1 MATDEKKNVQE
12 RRKYLRIMQ
21 ASYLRA
27 DRAGRGLLLD
37 TMETAAGLN
46 RKTLTRLMQADLK
59 RRPRQRQRGAT
70 YGREL
75 DRALRVIAE
84 SYDYI
89 CAERL
94 TPNLLALAEQLVR
107 HGELHLSAP
116 VRAQLGTISVATVKR
131 HLAHLQQD
139 EPRRARRPPRQASE
153 LARHIPMRRIPW
165 DEGRPGHFEVDLV
178 HHCGA
183 SAEGQYL
190 HTLQMIDVATGWSE
204 RVAVLGRSYLVMAD
218 GFRRCQARLPF
229 AVRELHPDH
238 GSEFLNDLMIQFWH
252 KQPQIP
258 DLSRSR
264 PYQKNDNRFVEQK
277 NQSLVRVFWG
287 DIRLDTVA
295 QANRLNPLYD
305 RMWLYYNFFQPVLRL
320 AEKRITGTGAEQ
332 TIRRR
337 FDRPQTPFE
346 RLCAAGVL
354 APKRQAALEQLRQ
367 QTNPRQLRQ
376 DIYDLLDQLIGL
388 PTVGHGKTETVTKSL
403 LPAGRWPDLLAW
415 ELAHPATPKPAGPTT
430 RTPVTAQLLESIA
443 RRV

>member
-1 MATDEKKNVQE
+1 MATDEKMNLQE

-21 ASYLRA
+21 SSYKSA
-27 DRAGRGLLLD
+27 DRSGRSRLLE
-37 TMETAAGLN
+37 TMQTATGLN
-46 RKTLTRLMQADLK
+46 RKTLTRLMKADLK
-59 RRPRQRQRGAT
+59 RRARQRQRGAT
-70 YGREL
+70 YGREV
-75 DRALRVIAE
+75 DRALQVIAE

-94 TPNLLALAEQLVR
+94 TPNLVGLAEQLVR

-116 VRAQLGTISVATVKR
+116 VRAQLAGISVATVKR
-131 HLAHLQQD
+131 HLARLQQD
-139 EPRRARRPPRQASE
+139 EPRQVRRPPHQTSE
-153 LARHIPMRRIPW
+153 LARRIPMRRIPW

-183 SAEGQYL
+183 SAEGQYV
-190 HTLQMIDVATGWSE
+190 HTLQMIDVASGWSE

-218 GFRRCQARLPF
+218 GFRRCQTRLPF
-229 AVRELHPDH
+229 AVCELHPDN

-258 DLSRSR
+258 DVSRSR

-277 NQSLVRVFWG
+277 NQSLVRVFLG
-287 DIRLDTVA
+287 DIRLDSVA
-295 QANRLNPLYD
+295 QTNRLNRLYD

-332 TIRRR
+332 TIQRR

-346 RLCAAGVL
+346 RVCTAKVL
-354 APKRQAALEQLRQ
+354 EPKRQAAFEQLRQ
-367 QTNPRQLRQ
+367 RTNPRQLRQ

-388 PTVGHGKTETVTKSL
+388 PTVGSNKTELVTKSL

-415 ELAHPATPKPAGPTT
+415 ELAHPASPAHAAPAP
-430 RTPVTAQLLESIA
+430 RAPMTAQL
-443 RRV
+443 